1 MFLSDIFNILV
12 SYESV
17 STDWGFGL
25 GFFFFHH
32 VSGIWEERFFF
43 PPYKVYVA

>member
-1 MFLSDIFNILV
+1 MFLSDISNILV

-17 STDWGFGL
+17 ATDWV
-25 GFFFFHH
+25 FFFHH

-43 PPYKVYVA
+43 SPYKVYVA